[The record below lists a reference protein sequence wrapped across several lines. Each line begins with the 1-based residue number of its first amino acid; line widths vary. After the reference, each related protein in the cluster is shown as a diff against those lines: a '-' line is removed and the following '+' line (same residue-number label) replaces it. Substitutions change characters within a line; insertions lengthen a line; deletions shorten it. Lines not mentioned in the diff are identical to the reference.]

1 MAAIHTTSMATTA
14 AIYDLAT
21 YPEYIAPLR
30 EEIQKVLDEDGYDV
44 GEDGF
49 LRLKKSSMPKL
60 WKLDSFL
67 KESQRLTPP
76 ALSKLKEI
84 PTITKYLILIAN
96 LTQLRASVW

>member
-1 MAAIHTTSMATTA
+1 MSMAAIHTTSMATTA
-14 AIYDLAT
+14 AIYDLAA

-30 EEIQKVLDEDGYDV
+30 EEIQKVLDEDGHDIDD
-44 GEDGF
+44 DGF

-76 ALSKLKEI
+76 ALGKCKETPNI
-84 PTITKYLILIAN
+84 TEEVVLTIN
-96 LTQLRASVW
+96 LT

>member
-21 YPEYIAPLR
+21 YPEYVAPLR
-30 EEIQKVLDEDGYDV
+30 EEIEKVLDEDGHDIDD
-44 GEDGF
+44 DGF

-76 ALSKLKEI
+76 ALSKCKEI
-84 PTITKYLILIAN
+84 PNIVEKGLLTSN
-96 LTQLRASVW
+96 LPQLRASVR

>member
-1 MAAIHTTSMATTA
+1 MAAIHTTSMAVTA

-30 EEIQKVLDEDGYDV
+30 EEIQKALDEDGHDIDD
-44 GEDGF
+44 DGF
-49 LRLKKSSMPKL
+49 LRLKMSSMPKL

-76 ALSKLKEI
+76 ALSKCKET
-84 PTITKYLILIAN
+84 PNIAKQVV
-96 LTQLRASVW
+96 LTVYRIQLRASAR